1 MRGSSRLYWWIELPW
16 PVNSA
21 VYRQLAAMVVTGL
34 RDAFR
39 ITDPG
44 P

>member
-1 MRGSSRLYWWIELPW
+1 
-16 PVNSA
+16 
-21 VYRQLAAMVVTGL
+21 MVVTGL

-44 P
+44 SLTYTAWNKNVDERDLHLPLLGLARQV